1 MAVRLLSYLAPSV
14 PFELFRVV
22 ATHLQRHLGC
32 EVELSFDPSR
42 SGPRPGEHEPFST
55 AEADFAFVCATSYV
69 WLTTGR
75 DPAIELVGVGWLP
88 TDPRV
93 AGRPVYFGD
102 VLAPLTGVRRLGELA
117 GRRVAYNDDV
127 SLSGYHSLR
136 LALTADAVDVSSVEF
151 VRSGSH
157 LRSLEL
163 LTAGRVDAAAIDS
176 NVWRRRAREA
186 PGLRRRLTPIATLG
200 PHPVQP
206 LVARADLPAEL
217 RARVRHALVTAHH
230 DAEVVAAMSAA
241 ELRRFVPLHDH
252 DFRSLRRQ
260 LVELGLDG
268 AGVP

>member
-186 PGLRRRLTPIATLG
+186 PGLRRRLMPIATLG